1 MEVTYN
7 GARAK
12 YLWHLILNSLSLM
25 VLNTIAGLLGI
36 GMDQVMMSNSVLQR
50 NIDVS

>member
-36 GMDQVMMSNSVLQR
+36 GMDQVMIPYPPFQR